1 MKTYYR
7 NKSTVLRINL
17 DTRWRWVI
25 TFMPR
30 PPYSRSKDP
39 QYHMDR
45 RMGEPDSRSGR
56 SGKGRRSHHYPWRDK
71 NHGRPARSL
80 ACILT
85 KLPRPACLLVIK
97 LSGMALVKLTDKKC
111 SLARFAYEEWNFI
124 YISSVFKT
132 ARNWKKC
139 HKKVIHNRF
148 FLCSVLL
155 NESKKKFWAHST

>member
-1 MKTYYR
+1 MFVVPAVRVVRNVLYPMTWLFLNPIPFQNRLYWSIIYIYIHNMARPRVADGGDSLQIMKDSRVCVCLFPCLTKYHAMKTYYR

-56 SGKGRRSHHYPWRDK
+56 SGKGRRSHHYP
-71 NHGRPARSL
+71 
-80 ACILT
+80 
-85 KLPRPACLLVIK
+85 
-97 LSGMALVKLTDKKC
+97 
-111 SLARFAYEEWNFI
+111 
-124 YISSVFKT
+124 
-132 ARNWKKC
+132 
-139 HKKVIHNRF
+139 
-148 FLCSVLL
+148 
-155 NESKKKFWAHST
+155 